1 MNESTALMNA
11 MSHIQGSIVSD
22 NIRVLAQNDFDA
34 RKIANHLGNDY
45 NGADFTTLADL
56 VACEMDINGH
66 NFPFSYDD
74 VVCIIHEKED
84 EAEALVNELSE

>member
-22 NIRVLAQNDFDA
+22 NMRVLAQNDFDA

-56 VACEMDINGH
+56 VVCEMDKMAIT
-66 NFPFSYDD
+66 FPSHTMMLF
-74 VVCIIHEKED
+74 
-84 EAEALVNELSE
+84 ALSMIKKTKLML

>member
-1 MNESTALMNA
+1 MNEVTALMNA
-11 MSHIQGSIVSD
+11 MSQIRGGIVSD
-22 NIRVLAQNDFDA
+22 NIRVLAQNNFDA
-34 RKIANHLGNDY
+34 RKMTKHLGNDY
-45 NGADFTTLADL
+45 NEADFTTLADL

-66 NFPFSYDD
+66 NSPFSYDD